1 MIKNLKPIL
10 DINGLQISI
19 IGLGKSG
26 YSAAKLASFFNA
38 KVHVSDNGNSKII
51 KIYKKEL
58 EELGVVVEAGEY
70 SDKIYNS
77 QLWILSPGVML
88 PKEIILKAKSKDIL
102 IISEIEFASWFAKF
116 PIVGVTGSNG
126 KTTTAN
132 LIYTICNNQNICP
145 KLAGNIGIPFSKV
158 VLKDLIKKP
167 KKRLYVVE
175 ISSFQLERVNLFR
188 AKISIFLNI
197 SEDHLDRHKT
207 MKNYIKAKMA
217 LIKNVKED
225 DYVIYNYDD
234 NVLKQEIKPY
244 KCIKIGFSF
253 QEKIKNSINIKNNF
267 IYDSLDRKLIDLKKV
282 LIPGNH
288 NILNIL
294 AAINVALLLKIPTK
308 EISAKLYTFK
318 GVEHRIEYVAN
329 LNNVKYYNDSKA
341 TNIDSVIAAIN
352 SFESP
357 ITLILGGLDKGADF
371 KALRTI
377 VNKKKISIVAYGS
390 AAKRIS
396 KTLRDAAN
404 LYLTDKLKEAIEISY
419 KVTHPGEIVLL
430 SPGCASY
437 DQFLNFEERGMFFK
451 QTVKA
456 FAIA

>member
-1 MIKNLKPIL
+1 M
-10 DINGLQISI
+10 
-19 IGLGKSG
+19 
-26 YSAAKLASFFNA
+26 
-38 KVHVSDNGNSKII
+38 
-51 KIYKKEL
+51 
-58 EELGVVVEAGEY
+58 
-70 SDKIYNS
+70 
-77 QLWILSPGVML
+77 
-88 PKEIILKAKSKDIL
+88 
-102 IISEIEFASWFAKF
+102 
-116 PIVGVTGSNG
+116 
-126 KTTTAN
+126 
-132 LIYTICNNQNICP
+132 
-145 KLAGNIGIPFSKV
+145 
-158 VLKDLIKKP
+158 
-167 KKRLYVVE
+167 
-175 ISSFQLERVNLFR
+175 
-188 AKISIFLNI
+188 NI

-267 IYDSLDRKLIDLKKV
+267 IYDIFDRKLIDLKKV

-308 EISAKLYTFK
+308 EISSRLYTFK

-371 KALRTI
+371 KALRKI
-377 VNKKKISIVAYGS
+377 VKKKKISIVAYGS

-437 DQFLNFEERGMFFK
+437 DQFLNFEERGIFFK

>member
-1 MIKNLKPIL
+1 M
-10 DINGLQISI
+10 
-19 IGLGKSG
+19 
-26 YSAAKLASFFNA
+26 
-38 KVHVSDNGNSKII
+38 HVSDNGNSKII

-88 PKEIILKAKSKDIL
+88 PKKIILKAKSKDIL

-253 QEKIKNSINIKNNF
+253 QEKNQK
-267 IYDSLDRKLIDLKKV
+267 
-282 LIPGNH
+282 
-288 NILNIL
+288 
-294 AAINVALLLKIPTK
+294 
-308 EISAKLYTFK
+308 
-318 GVEHRIEYVAN
+318 
-329 LNNVKYYNDSKA
+329 
-341 TNIDSVIAAIN
+341 
-352 SFESP
+352 
-357 ITLILGGLDKGADF
+357 
-371 KALRTI
+371 
-377 VNKKKISIVAYGS
+377 
-390 AAKRIS
+390 
-396 KTLRDAAN
+396 
-404 LYLTDKLKEAIEISY
+404 
-419 KVTHPGEIVLL
+419 
-430 SPGCASY
+430 
-437 DQFLNFEERGMFFK
+437 
-451 QTVKA
+451 
-456 FAIA
+456 

>member
-1 MIKNLKPIL
+1 MMKNIKPKL
-10 DINGLQISI
+10 DINNLQISI

-38 KVHVSDNGNSKII
+38 KVHVSDNGKSKSI

-58 EELGVVVEAGEY
+58 EELGVIVEGGEY

-77 QLWILSPGVML
+77 QLWILSPGVIL
-88 PKEIILKAKSKDIL
+88 PKTIILKAKSKDIL

-116 PIVGVTGSNG
+116 PIIGVTGSNG
-126 KTTTAN
+126 KTTTVN

-145 KLAGNIGIPFSKV
+145 KLAGNVGIPFSQI
-158 VLKDLIKKP
+158 VLEDLIKNP
-167 KKRLYVVE
+167 KKRLYIVE
-175 ISSFQLERVNLFR
+175 VSSFQLERVNHFR

-207 MKNYIKAKMA
+207 MKNYIKTKME
-217 LIKNVKED
+217 LIKNARQN
-225 DYVIYNYDD
+225 DYIIYNYDD
-234 NVLKQEIKPY
+234 EILRREIKSY
-244 KCIKIGFSF
+244 ECIKIGFSF
-253 QEKIKNSINIKNNF
+253 QEKLKNSLNVKNNF
-267 IYDSLDRKLIDLKKV
+267 IWDSFDRKLIDLKKV

-294 AAINVALLLKIPTK
+294 AAINVALLLKIPTE

-329 LNNVKYYNDSKA
+329 LKNVKYYNDSKA

-357 ITLILGGLDKGADF
+357 ITLILGGLDKGANF
-371 KALRTI
+371 KVLRKI
-377 VNKKKISIVAYGS
+377 IKKKKISIVAYGS
-390 AAKRIS
+390 AAERIS
-396 KTLRDAAN
+396 ITLRDAAN
-404 LYLTDKLKEAIEISY
+404 LFLTDKLKEAIEISN

-437 DQFLNFEERGMFFK
+437 DQFLNFEQRGTFFK

-456 FAIA
+456 FATA

>member
-26 YSAAKLASFFNA
+26 YSAAKLASFLNA
-38 KVHVSDNGNSKII
+38 KVHVSDKGNSKII

-145 KLAGNIGIPFSKV
+145 KLAGNIGIPFSQV

-207 MKNYIKAKMA
+207 MNNYM
-217 LIKNVKED
+217 
-225 DYVIYNYDD
+225 
-234 NVLKQEIKPY
+234 
-244 KCIKIGFSF
+244 CI
-253 QEKIKNSINIKNNF
+253 NMNNI
-267 IYDSLDRKLIDLKKV
+267 
-282 LIPGNH
+282 
-288 NILNIL
+288 
-294 AAINVALLLKIPTK
+294 
-308 EISAKLYTFK
+308 
-318 GVEHRIEYVAN
+318 
-329 LNNVKYYNDSKA
+329 
-341 TNIDSVIAAIN
+341 
-352 SFESP
+352 
-357 ITLILGGLDKGADF
+357 
-371 KALRTI
+371 
-377 VNKKKISIVAYGS
+377 
-390 AAKRIS
+390 
-396 KTLRDAAN
+396 
-404 LYLTDKLKEAIEISY
+404 
-419 KVTHPGEIVLL
+419 
-430 SPGCASY
+430 
-437 DQFLNFEERGMFFK
+437 
-451 QTVKA
+451 
-456 FAIA
+456 

>member
-1 MIKNLKPIL
+1 MMKNIKPKL
-10 DINGLQISI
+10 DINNLQISI

-38 KVHVSDNGNSKII
+38 KVHVSDNGKSKSI

-58 EELGVVVEAGEY
+58 EELGVVVEGGEY

-77 QLWILSPGVML
+77 QLWILSPGVIL
-88 PKEIILKAKSKDIL
+88 PKNIILKAKSKDIL

-116 PIVGVTGSNG
+116 PIIGVTGSNG
-126 KTTTAN
+126 KTTTVN

-145 KLAGNIGIPFSKV
+145 KLAGNVGIPFSQI
-158 VLKDLIKKP
+158 VLEDLIKNP
-167 KKRLYVVE
+167 KKRLYIVE
-175 ISSFQLERVNLFR
+175 VSSFQLERVNHFR

-207 MKNYIKAKMA
+207 MKNYIKTKME
-217 LIKNVKED
+217 LIKNARQN
-225 DYVIYNYDD
+225 DYIIYNYDD
-234 NVLKQEIKPY
+234 EILRREIKSY

-253 QEKIKNSINIKNNF
+253 QEKIKNSLNVKNNF
-267 IYDSLDRKLIDLKKV
+267 IWDSFDRKLIDLKKV

-294 AAINVALLLKIPTK
+294 AAINVALLLKIPTE

-329 LNNVKYYNDSKA
+329 LKNVKYYNDSKA

-352 SFESP
+352 SFKSP

-371 KALRTI
+371 KVLRKI
-377 VNKKKISIVAYGS
+377 IKKRKISIVAYGS
-390 AAKRIS
+390 AAERIS
-396 KTLRDAAN
+396 TTLRDAAN
-404 LYLTDKLKEAIEISY
+404 LYLTDKLKEAIEISN

-437 DQFLNFEERGMFFK
+437 DQFLNFEQRGIFFK

-456 FAIA
+456 FATA